1 MNLKMENKVESL
13 KNNRKL
19 RVFLLFLMLSFLFWI
34 LIKLSK
40 NYIADVQFDLVYIEA
55 PNNKLLQNNSD
66 KKITLT
72 LNTIGFKLLSYSLKR
87 KELNYSLTNLHRIKG
102 TEYYSITEPEIN
114 YLQAQLPA
122 EVVVLKAKPDTLYF
136 DLGIKK
142 SKKVKIIP
150 DVKLEFK
157 PGFNLMKKYTINP
170 EFVTISGP
178 SKFIDSIESVQ
189 TELLE
194 LQEVATSFDV
204 AINLLN
210 TVEGVTLSVDHV
222 NVSAEV
228 EKITEGSFDLSYKV
242 INLPRRYI
250 ISTFPK
256 EVKVVYQVALKDYNK
271 ITENS
276 FVIQCDYKETV
287 DNNLE
292 YLIPKIIE
300 KPNILFDVKIVPN
313 KIEFLVKK

>member
-1 MNLKMENKVESL
+1 MNLKTENKVENL

-55 PNNKLLQNNSD
+55 PQNKLLQNNSD
-66 KKITLT
+66 KKIILT
-72 LNTIGFKLLSYSLKR
+72 LNTIGFKLLSYSLKN
-87 KELNYSLTNLHRIKG
+87 KELNYSLTDLQRIKG
-102 TEYYSITEPEIN
+102 TEYYSITEAEIN

-150 DVKLEFK
+150 DVNLQFK
-157 PGFNLMKKYTINP
+157 PGFNLMKKYTISP
-170 EFVTISGP
+170 EYVTISGP

-189 TELLE
+189 SDLLE
-194 LQEVATSFDV
+194 LYDVATSFDV
-204 AINLLN
+204 AVSLLN

-228 EKITEGSFDLSYKV
+228 EKITEGSFDLPYKV

-276 FVIQCDYKETV
+276 FVIQCDYRETV

-300 KPNILFDVKIVPN
+300 NPNILFDVKIVPN

>member
-13 KNNRKL
+13 KNNRKV

-72 LNTIGFKLLSYSLKR
+72 LNTLGFKLLSYSLKR

>member
-1 MNLKMENKVESL
+1 MDLKMENKGESL

-19 RVFLLFLMLSFLFWI
+19 KVFLLFLMLSFLFWM

-40 NYIADVQFDLVYIEA
+40 NYIADVQFDLVYIDA
-55 PNNKLLQNNSD
+55 PKNKLIQNSSNA
-66 KKITLT
+66 KITLT
-72 LNTIGFKLLSYSLKR
+72 VNTIGFKLLRYSLKS
-87 KELNYSLTNLHRIKG
+87 EQLNYSLSDLERIKG
-102 TEYYSITEPEIN
+102 TEYYSITEAEIN

-122 EVVVLKAKPDTLYF
+122 EIVVLKVKPDTLYF
-136 DLGIKK
+136 DLGIKI

-150 DVKLEFK
+150 NVNLQFK
-157 PGFNLMKKYTINP
+157 PGFNLLKKYAISP
-170 EFVTISGP
+170 EYVTISGP
-178 SKFIDSIESVQ
+178 SKFVDSIKTIQ

-194 LQEVATSFDV
+194 LHDVATSFDV

-210 TVEGVTLSVDHV
+210 TKDGITLSIDQV
-222 NVSAEV
+222 NISGEV
-228 EKITEGSFDLSYKV
+228 EKITEGSFDLTFKV
-242 INLPRRYI
+242 INLPRKHI

-256 EVKVVYQVALKDYNK
+256 KVKVVYQVALKDYNK

-276 FVIQCDYKETV
+276 FVIQCDYRETI

-292 YLIPKIIE
+292 YLVPKIIE

>member
-1 MNLKMENKVESL
+1 MENKTESL

-55 PNNKLLQNNSD
+55 PKNKLLQNNSN
-66 KKITLT
+66 KKIILT
-72 LNTIGFKLLSYSLKR
+72 LNTIGFKLLNYSLKN

-102 TEYYSITEPEIN
+102 TEYYSITESEIN

-136 DLGIKK
+136 DLGVKK

-150 DVKLEFK
+150 DVNLQFK
-157 PGFNLMKKYTINP
+157 PGFNLMKKYVINP

-178 SKFIDSIESVQ
+178 SKFIDSIKSVQ

-194 LQEVATSFDV
+194 LQDVATSFDV
-204 AINLLN
+204 AVNLLN

-228 EKITEGSFDLSYKV
+228 EKITEGSFDLSFKV

-276 FVIQCDYKETV
+276 FVIQCDYRETV